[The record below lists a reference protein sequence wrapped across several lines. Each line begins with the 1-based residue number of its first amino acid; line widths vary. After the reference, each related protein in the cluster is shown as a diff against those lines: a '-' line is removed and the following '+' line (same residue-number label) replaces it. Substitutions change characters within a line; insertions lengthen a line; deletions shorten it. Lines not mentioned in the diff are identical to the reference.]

1 MPGYN
6 QHLAGMQQLAQIY
19 AKSVDQ
25 ERRKDQVH
33 LQSSDGSEEGDR
45 KTHEGNY
52 GPEPTLEQRIKT
64 EMN

>member
-1 MPGYN
+1 MKFVFFN
-6 QHLAGMQQLAQIY
+6 DLLFLTF
-19 AKSVDQ
+19 
-25 ERRKDQVH
+25 RKDQVH

-64 EMN
+64 EMNWGYL

>member
-1 MPGYN
+1 MKFAFVIIDF
-6 QHLAGMQQLAQIY
+6 LSLIF
-19 AKSVDQ
+19 
-25 ERRKDQVH
+25 RKDQSH

-64 EMN
+64 EMNWSYC

>member
-25 ERRKDQVH
+25 ERRYAQYILTVNNYFYVFTE
-33 LQSSDGSEEGDR
+33 SS
-45 KTHEGNY
+45 K
-52 GPEPTLEQRIKT
+52 
-64 EMN
+64 

>member
-1 MPGYN
+1 MKFAFVIIDFLY
-6 QHLAGMQQLAQIY
+6 LIF
-19 AKSVDQ
+19 
-25 ERRKDQVH
+25 RKDQSH

>member
-1 MPGYN
+1 MKFVFFN
-6 QHLAGMQQLAQIY
+6 DLLFLTF
-19 AKSVDQ
+19 
-25 ERRKDQVH
+25 RKDQVH